1 MSDNITQVR
10 VGSNLIGLKGL
21 EEIFQ
26 KFLEQPWETEE
37 QAQEELCRRVAAVN
51 YIPAGARPAYRLAL
65 WREFRRFRGEE
76 VDPPTLKGLEVK
88 VLGLGCAGCRHFYQQ
103 VVDILAAKKIEA
115 AIQYI
120 TEPNLLKDYQV
131 RAFPALIINDR
142 LVLAGRLPPPAEL
155 SHILMEA
162 CVRAT

>member
-1 MSDNITQVR
+1 MSNNITQVR

-26 KFLEQPWETEE
+26 AFSEQAWETEE
-37 QAQEELCRRVAAVN
+37 QAQEELCRLVAAVN

-76 VDPPTLKGLEVK
+76 VGLPTLEGLEVK

-142 LVLAGRLPPPAEL
+142 LVLEGRLPPPAEL
-155 SHILMEA
+155 SNILMEA
-162 CVRAT
+162 CNRAT